1 MTVKRSKKGQMRVI
15 EAILASFV
23 LIFALTF
30 VNFFNV
36 NTSSEKYEITDMNK
50 MGYNILHDLDV
61 QGLLAKYI
69 YAGDWS
75 NLRDAISVT
84 LPVDVYF
91 NITVLYLDYTPR
103 TNSSMYYGKIDVLSN
118 SEIISS
124 VTYPVI
130 GCANI
135 TTGFDFGAEANYDP
149 SIVVLQLARG

>member
-1 MTVKRSKKGQMRVI
+1 MKYQRSKKGQMRVI

-23 LIFALTF
+23 LMFALTF

-36 NTSSEKYEITDMNK
+36 NTSSEKYEITDLNK

-69 YAGDWS
+69 YAGDWP

-103 TNSSMYYGKIDVLSN
+103 TNSPMYYGEIDVLSN
-118 SEIISS
+118 SELVSS
-124 VTYPVI
+124 VTYPVV
-130 GCANI
+130 GYPAPEM
-135 TTGFDFGAEANYDP
+135 GFGVEANYDP
-149 SIVVLQLARG
+149 SIVILQLARG